1 MSIKHKISFYFLI
14 FSLILNCQDTIKL
27 NKYGKRLIFKTI
39 GNDYASLA
47 FNEQNTLIN
56 TENSKSRL
64 YIAEINSGKLLTQAV
79 IKPKFILVSEFDKY
93 FDVYESFDNELNKN
107 KKLIYSSKYQSN
119 YKEAE
124 LNFVTADF
132 SIISITLGF
141 DNVVSNKS
149 NSQLN
154 RIQLK
159 YFLNDIKYGNFS
171 FDKSKTIILGISDNN
186 FNGKI
191 DNGID
196 NVFCSI
202 DTGNYFLTE
211 GKGIQNSKIRPE
223 NYLYLDSLNQFKI
236 SYSGNDL
243 NKLILTRVKNLSK
256 NDSKSIIRP
265 FTVAPMNLFFD
276 SLDGRSVLIRDLFDE
291 QKYVFV
297 NIIIDKC
304 FYDEGN
310 LDLLKKTIFVGDKY
324 KSRLK
329 IINLLDKDVNKSA
342 LPYLVKNFGLNGNF
356 GWTNAELN
364 YNMVLNGYPYGVLF
378 DKTGKLVSVMN
389 IIDLIKY
396 FNDNFSQ

>member
-1 MSIKHKISFYFLI
+1 ML
-14 FSLILNCQDTIKL
+14 SLILNCQDTIKL

-39 GNDYASLA
+39 GNDYSNLA
-47 FNEQNTLIN
+47 FNQQNTLIN
-56 TENSKSRL
+56 SENSKSRL
-64 YIAEINSGKLLTQAV
+64 FIAEINSGKLLTQAV
-79 IKPKFILVSEFDKY
+79 IKPKFIFVSEFDKY
-93 FDVYESFDNELNKN
+93 FDVYEAFDNELNKN
-107 KKLIYSSKYQSN
+107 KKLIYSSKYQST

-171 FDKSKTIILGISDNN
+171 FDKSKSIILGISDNN

-191 DNGID
+191 DIGID

-243 NKLILTRVKNLSK
+243 NKLILTRVKYLSK

-276 SLDGRSVLIRDLFDE
+276 SLDGRSVLIKDLFDG
-291 QKYVFV
+291 QKYVFI

-378 DKTGKLVSVMN
+378 DKTGKLVRIMN
-389 IIDLIKY
+389 SLELI
-396 FNDNFSQ
+396 NFCVETLNK